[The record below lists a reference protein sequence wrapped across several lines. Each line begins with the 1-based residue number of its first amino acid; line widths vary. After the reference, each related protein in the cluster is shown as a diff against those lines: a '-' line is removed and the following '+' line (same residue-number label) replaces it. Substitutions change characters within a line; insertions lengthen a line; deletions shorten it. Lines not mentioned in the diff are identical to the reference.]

1 MLPEDTKVEE
11 DVNSINK
18 EDVSEEIV
26 NDRPIQ
32 NCEKQG
38 FVTRYYSIPS
48 QTSQTVK
55 IDYNSNITSKRKY
68 KKNERNKKIA
78 KRRKIV

>member
-1 MLPEDTKVEE
+1 MLPEGTKVEE
-11 DVNSINK
+11 YVNSINK
-18 EDVSEEIV
+18 EDVSKGIA
-26 NDRPIQ
+26 NDRPTQ

-55 IDYNSNITSKRKY
+55 IDYSSNITSKKRY
-68 KKNERNKKIA
+68 QKNEGNKKIA
-78 KRRKIV
+78 KRKIV